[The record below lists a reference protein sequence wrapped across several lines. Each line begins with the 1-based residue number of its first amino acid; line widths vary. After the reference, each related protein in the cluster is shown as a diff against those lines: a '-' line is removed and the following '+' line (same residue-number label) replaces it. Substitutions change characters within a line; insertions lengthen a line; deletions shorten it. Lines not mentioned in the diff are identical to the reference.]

1 MTILYVLLSLSFSSF
16 FFFIYLYH
24 IRRISGFDARIYP
37 PSIPVYTHIVEQ
49 KSRADF
55 APDIELPLSKLTATD
70 NIMLGNH
77 GQ

>member
-1 MTILYVLLSLSFSSF
+1 MLDPFQNVERSESLITINECRWY
-16 FFFIYLYH
+16 I
-24 IRRISGFDARIYP
+24 
-37 PSIPVYTHIVEQ
+37 TVEQ

-55 APDIELPLSKLTATD
+55 GSDIKLPLSKLTATD

>member
-1 MTILYVLLSLSFSSF
+1 MGIRPLYIFV
-16 FFFIYLYH
+16 
-24 IRRISGFDARIYP
+24 
-37 PSIPVYTHIVEQ
+37 IVEQ

-55 APDIELPLSKLTATD
+55 APDFAPEIKLPLSKLTATG